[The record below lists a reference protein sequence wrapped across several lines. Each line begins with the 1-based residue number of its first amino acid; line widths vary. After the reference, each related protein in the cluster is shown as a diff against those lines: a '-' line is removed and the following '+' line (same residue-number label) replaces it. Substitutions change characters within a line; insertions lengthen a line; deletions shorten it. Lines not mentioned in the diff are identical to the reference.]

1 MVVVNHHFWHFMNQI
16 IKTIGIIGAGTM
28 GNGIAQAC
36 ALAGLDAIV
45 QDVNAAALE
54 KALKTVS
61 GSLDR
66 AVKKG
71 TLSEDQKDAVLARI
85 KTTQRQRKTKRSR

>member
-1 MVVVNHHFWHFMNQI
+1 MVVFITYIGTFMNQI

-36 ALAGLDAIV
+36 ALAGLDAIL
-45 QDVNAAALE
+45 QDVNVAALE
-54 KALKTVS
+54 KALKTVA

-66 AVKKG
+66 SVKKRRRCSPA
-71 TLSEDQKDAVLARI
+71 LKQLRMRRI
-85 KTTQRQRKTKRSR
+85 